1 MGSLLQEKFEFEAPE
16 PPAGPSD
23 WASDKAAR
31 RPKENLERLN
41 VLPPGSD
48 ISEQPLAD
56 TRSPMRTM
64 SGETDVS
71 RDWNREA
78 VTKGFKRLPMRPTD
92 DQYTGEHADTFYGEM
107 TVDGETGFIE
117 RGNVLDRE

>member
-1 MGSLLQEKFEFEAPE
+1 MGSLLQEKFQLDAPE

-23 WASDKAAR
+23 WVSDKAAR
-31 RPKENLERLN
+31 RPKTAPQRLN
-41 VLPPGSD
+41 ALPPGSD
-48 ISEQPLAD
+48 ISDQALAD
-56 TRSPMRTM
+56 TRSPVRTM

-71 RDWNREA
+71 HDWNREA

-92 DQYTGEHADTFYGEM
+92 DQYTGEHRDTFYGEM